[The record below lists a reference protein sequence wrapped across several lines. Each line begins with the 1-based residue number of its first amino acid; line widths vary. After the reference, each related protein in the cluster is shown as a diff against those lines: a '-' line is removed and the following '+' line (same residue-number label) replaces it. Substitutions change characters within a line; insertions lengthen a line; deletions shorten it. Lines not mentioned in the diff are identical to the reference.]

1 MAAADGAWDGEVWL
15 HGAIVWRMQLNG
27 WRAGFLGD
35 LLGMPDR
42 AVSHFNAYANSQ
54 ITDVE
59 PIIPNPTPD
68 PEKLLM
74 GHADVFERLHLSL
87 SQPQGHHAPLRHEP
101 ELHRRVAV
109 ASGV

>member
-1 MAAADGAWDGEVWL
+1 
-15 HGAIVWRMQLNG
+15 MQLNG

-68 PEKLLM
+68 PE
-74 GHADVFERLHLSL
+74 
-87 SQPQGHHAPLRHEP
+87 PLRHEP